1 MRGTGDLPGGP
12 RFRYD
17 AFRVMQPMDDDIRE
31 VKKEIVEI
39 RSLVIRTNNLTAAL
53 GADLKTVAKKQKT
66 YERRMLWNSAAAYV
80 IFVVLIFVGLK
91 MAYDVRIDKDEEQIT
106 KLQDEKAELKRK
118 VEAAK
123 PQVQATTRDEAA
135 ISALYEFFRNENF
148 EQVLAQWDRLRA
160 EKADEELTPNE
171 RTILRDLLAEA
182 KGRLSF
188 EHFQTGLQA
197 MHEGR
202 WPDAE
207 TQLRQAIALDRASP
221 YVTRVQHALTEVLK
235 AEGRCEEAISILQGL
250 IESDLDRDMADDYHL
265 SLADCHERMRQF
277 DKALTLYT
285 QFAEKFESYPNK
297 RWLWQK
303 IRQLREITNQLQGT
317 AGATPAAPGPPAIDG
332 PP

>member
-1 MRGTGDLPGGP
+1 
-12 RFRYD
+12 
-17 AFRVMQPMDDDIRE
+17 MQPLDDDIRE

-66 YERRMLWNSAAAYV
+66 YERRMLWNSAVAYV
-80 IFVVLIFVGLK
+80 LFVVLIFVGLK
-91 MAYDVRIDKDEEQIT
+91 MAYDVRIDKDEEQIN
-106 KLQDEKAELKRK
+106 KLQDEKAELKTK
-118 VEAAK
+118 VEAVK
-123 PQVQATTRDEAA
+123 PEVQTSKRDEAA
-135 ISALYEFFRNENF
+135 ISALYEFYRNENY

-160 EKADEELTPNE
+160 EKGDEELTPNE
-171 RTILRDLLAEA
+171 RTILRDLVAQS
-182 KGRLSF
+182 KGLLSF
-188 EHFQTGLQA
+188 QHFQKGLQA

-207 TQLRQAIALDRASP
+207 GELRQAITLDRASP
-221 YVTRVQHALTEVLK
+221 YISRVQFELTEVLK

-250 IESDLDRDMADDYHL
+250 IETDLDRDMADDYHL

-277 DKALTLYT
+277 DRALTLYV
-285 QFAEKFESYPNK
+285 QFAEKFDNYPNK

-317 AGATPAAPGPPAIDG
+317 AAAQPPTSGTEGPP
-332 PP
+332 

>member
-1 MRGTGDLPGGP
+1 
-12 RFRYD
+12 
-17 AFRVMQPMDDDIRE
+17 MQPVDEDIRE

-66 YERRMLWNSAAAYV
+66 YERRMLWNSAVAYV
-80 IFVVLIFVGLK
+80 LFVVLIFVGLK

-106 KLQDEKAELKRK
+106 KLQGEKAELKK
-118 VEAAK
+118 KIEAAK
-123 PQVQATTRDEAA
+123 PQVQTTQRDEAA
-135 ISALYEFFRNENF
+135 ISSLYEFFRNENY

-160 EKADEELTPNE
+160 EKTDEELTPNE
-171 RTILRDLLAEA
+171 RTILRDLVAQA
-182 KGRLSF
+182 KTALSF
-188 EHFQTGLQA
+188 EHLQVGLQA
-197 MHEGR
+197 LHEGR

-207 TQLRQAIALDRASP
+207 AELRQALSLDRASP
-221 YVTRVQHALTEVLK
+221 YITRVQFSLTEVLK
-235 AEGRCEEAISILQGL
+235 AEGRCEEAINILQGL
-250 IESDLDRDMADDYHL
+250 IETDLDRDMADDYHL

-285 QFAEKFESYPNK
+285 QFAEKFDNYPNK

-317 AGATPAAPGPPAIDG
+317 AAALPPGGGGLEGLGPP
-332 PP
+332 